1 MALVICEVLFLDW
14 LDIVAV
20 AKQKLLSD
28 FLLRLMLAA
37 YVVEFLR
44 LMGADDSGTRRDFI
58 DGDIPLPSGCL
69 ILHWTDFV
77 CAWRVYSR

>member
-1 MALVICEVLFLDW
+1 
-14 LDIVAV
+14 
-20 AKQKLLSD
+20 
-28 FLLRLMLAA
+28 MLAA

-77 CAWRVYSR
+77 CAWRVYSRASTNVMQMIKCKIKQS